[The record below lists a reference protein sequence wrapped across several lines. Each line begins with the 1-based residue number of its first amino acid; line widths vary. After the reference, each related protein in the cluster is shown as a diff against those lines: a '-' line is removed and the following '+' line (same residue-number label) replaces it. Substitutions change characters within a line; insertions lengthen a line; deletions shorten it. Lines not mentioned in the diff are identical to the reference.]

1 MHLIWPILGCV
12 IVVTGVTDVSQDRVA
27 PLLDVEQCVIALEDS
42 DVRVRRRAIADLAL
56 HTTVGAETILRIV
69 DICKRHHGEVGLQ
82 RTSFEALE
90 ALGPRAAPAIP
101 FLTSVLLDEEDP
113 PSIND
118 PSWYAGLA
126 LRAMG
131 PAAAPAIPSLLK
143 ALRSEVLFT
152 RKVAI
157 EALGAIGP
165 EAGVAV
171 PVLFDMALHDKGG
184 GLIWSIQDKAKRA
197 LAKIGAPAVSLLLDA
212 LTNECDRRRE
222 LAAEVLYRMT
232 LELPDSALSAKSSLK
247 HAMQDKTAIVQVYS
261 ALAYWNLSREVAE
274 VRPLLLFVI
283 RKYIR
288 DRDCSPDVG
297 YPPDVEAAIIG
308 LRHLGADAAPAVEL
322 LVEVLEQKKGEFFKR
337 LAVETLGELGDVAR
351 PAIPRL
357 REMSRTPGETMRAAA
372 DALLKITSNS
382 GDENSDVHKEQ
393 GTKPQA
399 EQPRQ
404 RKDEP

>member
-56 HTTVGAETILRIV
+56 HTTVGAETIMRIV

-82 RTSFEALE
+82 LTSFEALE

-113 PSIND
+113 PSIDD

-131 PAAAPAIPSLLK
+131 PAAAPAIPSLMK
-143 ALRSEVLFT
+143 ALRSEVLST

-232 LELPDSALSAKSSLK
+232 LELPHSALSAKSSLK

-399 EQPRQ
+399 VQPRQ